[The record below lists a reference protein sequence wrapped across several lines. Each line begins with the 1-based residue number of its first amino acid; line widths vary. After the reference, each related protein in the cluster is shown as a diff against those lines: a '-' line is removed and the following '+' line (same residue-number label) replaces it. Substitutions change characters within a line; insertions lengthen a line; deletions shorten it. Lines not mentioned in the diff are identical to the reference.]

1 MTVASDESYRDPT
14 NLQGKLREHQ
24 AFEDELTAYNG
35 QVNAVKMVQTP
46 YVCII
51 IRNNISIYNYLNV
64 HTHMYK
70 LGLDDIGI
78 YCHNTYFIAKSI
90 TVLL

>member
-1 MTVASDESYRDPT
+1 MQ
-14 NLQGKLREHQ
+14 L
-24 AFEDELTAYNG
+24 
-35 QVNAVKMVQTP
+35 KMVQTP

-51 IRNNISIYNYLNV
+51 ICNNISIYNYLNV
-64 HTHMYK
+64 HKHMYK

-90 TVLL
+90 TVLLYTYHDIFLISFSAEGQLYNRVHFF